1 MYENLTFTSE
11 QLAEIEANAARA
23 NAREY
28 LKKTDWYIVRH
39 VETGEAIPADI
50 LQKRAEARQTASS

>member
-1 MYENLTFTSE
+1 MYENLTFTVE
-11 QLAEIEANAARA
+11 QLAEIESNAARV

-39 VETGEAIPADI
+39 AETGETIPEDI
-50 LQKRAEARQTASS
+50 LQKRAAARQTASS